1 MYMVRTQIQLP
12 DEIYRRAK
20 NIAKKKE
27 ISLAE
32 VTRRGIELFLDRYPE
47 ETVLRPSWKIPTVD
61 SGKTKVSLHHLKDQ
75 AHDDEIRL
83 S

>member
-1 MYMVRTQIQLP
+1 MVRTQIQLP

-20 NIAKKKE
+20 KIAKKKE

-47 ETVLRPSWKIPTVD
+47 ETTPRPSWKIPTAD
-61 SGKTKVSLHHLKDQ
+61 PGKIKVFLHSLKDFAQ
-75 AHDDEIRL
+75 VDEIRL
-83 S
+83 P